1 MTSRDEENTAKLP
14 VPAET
19 VDGELY
25 EELLNRY
32 ERMLVFAGGL
42 QEKLKSQKLLVAK
55 NENLSDENERLRRIV
70 SAGDAYIKVLEQSLR
85 AIGLPAVSCDG
96 EDRVSDLTAKES
108 ES

>member
-1 MTSRDEENTAKLP
+1 MTSRDEDNTAKLP

-55 NENLSDENERLRRIV
+55 NEDLADENDRLRRIV

-85 AIGLPAVSCDG
+85 AIGLPEGNCDG
-96 EDRVSDLTAKES
+96 GNRVSEVAAKEPKS
-108 ES
+108 